1 MIRHAATRSDVPH
14 GCSECWIC
22 GHNMQNV
29 VRDGLGVQE
38 DFFFTVVTGV
48 MHRKTDICVNF
59 SWNNAKNMVGKSN
72 KVLPLRDK
80 C

>member
-1 MIRHAATRSDVPH
+1 
-14 GCSECWIC
+14 
-22 GHNMQNV
+22 MQNV

-59 SWNNAKNMVGKSN
+59 SWNNAKIMVGKSN